1 VAHPDISVEPVLV
14 PLLSAEQAEQVRALV
29 RAAPDAADNPALSE
43 HAMLQLQAGPPVQHL
58 IVGDVVGGQGGV
70 RGYAQLQP
78 AESVDGEPPTVEV
91 ELVTGRPDDGGTSGS
106 ESADGSG
113 ERLAASLLHRAVEI
127 VSDRR
132 VLVWAHGGASPVNRI
147 APAAGF
153 RPVRSLLQLRR
164 SLPDYRPMPIEASA
178 DVVVR
183 PFRPG
188 LDDAAWLG
196 VNARAFA
203 HHPEQ
208 GSWTQRDLDERV
220 ASDWFDAAGFL
231 VAVRGHTTET
241 GVAVEDEGAEI
252 LGYHWTKVHPGMD
265 GATAAEPMGEVYVLG
280 VDPAAQ
286 GMKLGQL
293 LLDAGLLHLAG
304 LGLNTVL
311 LYVDESNSAAVR
323 LYRKLGFGT
332 YSADVQY
339 ELG

>member
-1 VAHPDISVEPVLV
+1 VAYPDVSGDPVLV
-14 PLLSAEQAEQVRALV
+14 PALSAEQAEQVRALV

-58 IVGDVVGGQGGV
+58 IIVDIAGQGGV

-78 AESVDGEPPTVEV
+78 AETVDGAPPSVEV
-91 ELVTGRPDDGGTSGS
+91 ELVTGRPDDGAGGGD
-106 ESADGSG
+106 ESANGSG
-113 ERLAASLLHRAVEI
+113 ERLAASLLRRAVEL

-132 VLVWAHGGASPVNRI
+132 VLVWAHGAASPVNRI

-164 SLPDYRPMPIEASA
+164 SLPDYRPMPVEAPVS
-178 DVVVR
+178 VVVR

-208 GSWTQRDLDERV
+208 GSWTQRDLDDRV

-231 VAVRGHTTET
+231 VAVRGSTTET
-241 GVAVEDEGAEI
+241 GATVADEGAEL
-252 LGYHWTKVHPGMD
+252 LGYHWTKVHPGTD
-265 GATAAEPMGEVYVLG
+265 GPRGAEAMGEVYVLG

-293 LLDAGLLHLAG
+293 LLDAGLLYLAG
-304 LGLNTVL
+304 LSLNTVL

-332 YSADVQY
+332 YSTDVQY
-339 ELG
+339 QLG